1 MFLFGYSSVS
11 VSFAGRISS
20 LISLLE
26 ASRLSAKKMLKHILQ
41 NNFCV
46 VGVCPEFQKHVNM
59 LTDGLEGREWKK
71 VGDDHFPA
79 GHLNIRIAFD
89 SNILKM
95 LKLVE
100 KKGKK
105 SARFSGR
112 GIQELIHNKCKPM
125 GSPA

>member
-1 MFLFGYSSVS
+1 M
-11 VSFAGRISS
+11 
-20 LISLLE
+20 
-26 ASRLSAKKMLKHILQ
+26 LS
-41 NNFCV
+41 
-46 VGVCPEFQKHVNM
+46 
-59 LTDGLEGREWKK
+59 DDLEGREREKI
-71 VGDDHFPA
+71 GDGQSPA
-79 GHLNIRIAFD
+79 RHLHIRIAFD